1 MRCREKRKRVGD
13 VFPVRDS
20 YHYPLPSGLAPGTPV
35 KLVAYACGY
44 WTVEA
49 SGEFYRVFGP
59 LVDAGFEYEIGEK
72 WFPANH
78 PRVIAAKKEWA
89 NRSAART
96 PPNQSWG
103 CSPTGLQESIPSP
116 HLNADESMRSPT
128 PAVCQHPAISQ
139 THLRAG

>member
-1 MRCREKRKRVGD
+1 MQRAEENGGGLLAGAPKL
-13 VFPVRDS
+13 
-20 YHYPLPSGLAPGTPV
+20 PLSIAARIGTRNAGEA
-35 KLVAYACGY
+35 VAYSCGY

-49 SGEFYRVFGP
+49 SGELYRVFGP
-59 LVDAGFEYEIGEK
+59 LVDAGYEYEIGEK

-89 NRSAART
+89 NQSAART
-96 PPNQSWG
+96 LQNRFSD
-103 CSPTGLQESIPSP
+103 CSPSGLQESIPSP

-128 PAVCQHPAISQ
+128 PAVCQHPAITQ

>member
-1 MRCREKRKRVGD
+1 MPREKETDWGCFPGARLLPLSFALRLGTRNARQAGRLRV
-13 VFPVRDS
+13 
-20 YHYPLPSGLAPGTPV
+20 
-35 KLVAYACGY
+35 CGY

-89 NRSAART
+89 NQSAART
-96 PPNQSWG
+96 LQNRFSD
-103 CSPTGLQESIPSP
+103 CSPSGLQESIPSP

-128 PAVCQHPAISQ
+128 PSVCQHPAISQ
-139 THLRAG
+139 THLHAG